1 MTASPGVLSVAAVH
15 PVAKLSSR
23 QRCTAAARL
32 IQRMLPDA
40 DALAFFDGDGR
51 LLALSEDCTSDTLL
65 ELMGVALDAGGP
77 IRASRTRDRDY
88 DRDGTSLAGRVYALP
103 WSTRDV
109 RLSGVLALQ
118 CAPADRTEL
127 PLLEDLE
134 TTLRPVLRQLAAT
147 DTRAET
153 TLLGAPEYERIR
165 NLLRAL
171 RVHLGADVA
180 ALELS
185 VSDSPIV
192 DAAATLEPR
201 SVRALLDPDMPAARL
216 TRSLQLPQR
225 RLARLTLVRAR
236 AAHVFTDLDADAFSV
251 LVRELERPAPAEA
264 TLAQRSVSSELFLAL
279 TRATWESQRGC
290 GGAMLVITLE
300 NYAALGESLGEAAA
314 VAAFEWTLRRLTPP
328 TLPEGALIAMLDATR
343 LVAHVP
349 GCHGA
354 DACELARRVRRALAG
369 LKLGYPPIAL
379 EFSIGLADGASHVS
393 MNEALDQARY
403 DADTTTV
410 VFEAPFVT
418 PRIEPSVRIDAT
430 RVREILALE
439 RLRLH
444 AQPIES
450 AAPSNR
456 SRFEILLRVEAAGGQ
471 IEAPAELLRAAGEA
485 GRLAEV
491 DRWVLQR
498 TVESLRHWRRGLH
511 HLPLQVCI
519 NLSEASIEDPQFA
532 KFVESTIVGSDV
544 PAGWLCFEAAD
555 RHVATHGDAL
565 ARLFRVLRDLGC
577 GRTLDDF
584 DCDSRG
590 LALRGDLPISTL
602 AVDAALV
609 GACVPDV
616 RAILRRALDRGLVI
630 ERGIEVRAKRI
641 ESTEERARMRL
652 AGIELLQGYA
662 VGRPR
667 PLRAL
672 LSDLTHA

>member
-1 MTASPGVLSVAAVH
+1 MTASPGVLSVAVVN
-15 PVAKLSSR
+15 PVSQLSPR
-23 QRCTAAARL
+23 ARCTAAARL

-65 ELMGVALDAGGP
+65 DLMGAALEAGGP
-77 IRASRTRDRDY
+77 ITAARTRDRDSE
-88 DRDGTSLAGRVYALP
+88 RDGSLRAGRVYAFP
-103 WSTRDV
+103 WATRDV
-109 RLSGVLALQ
+109 RSRGVLALH
-118 CAPADRTEL
+118 CAPADCAQL

-134 TTLRPVLRQLAAT
+134 TTLGPVLRQFEV
-147 DTRAET
+147 AET
-153 TLLGAPEYERIR
+153 QSEPVPLGAADYERIA

-185 VSDSPIV
+185 VSDGPII
-192 DAAATLEPR
+192 DAASSLEPR
-201 SVRALLDPDMPAARL
+201 GVRELLDPGRPAARL
-216 TRSLQLPQR
+216 SRSLHLPQR
-225 RLARLTLVRAR
+225 RLARLTLVRTR
-236 AAHVFTDLDADAFSV
+236 AEHVFTDVEADAFGL
-251 LVRELERPAPAEA
+251 LVSELEKPAPVEA
-264 TLAQRSVSSELFLAL
+264 SLAQRTVSSELFLAL
-279 TRATWESQRGC
+279 TRTTWEARFGC
-290 GGAMLVITLE
+290 GGALLVITLE
-300 NYAALGESLGEAAA
+300 NYAALGEALGESQA
-314 VAAFEWTLRRLTPP
+314 VAALEWTLRRLAPP
-328 TLPEGALIAMLDATR
+328 ALPQGALIAMLDATR

-379 EFSIGLADGASHVS
+379 EFSIGLADGASHPS
-393 MNEALDQARY
+393 LNEALDQARY

-410 VFEAPFVT
+410 VFDAPTFE
-418 PRIEPSVRIDAT
+418 PRSEPSVRIDAT

-456 SRFEILLRVEAAGGQ
+456 SRFEILLRVEAAGGLT
-471 IEAPAELLRAAGEA
+471 EAPAELLQAAREA

-491 DRWVLQR
+491 DRWVVQR
-498 TVESLRHWRRGLH
+498 AVESLRHWRRGLRDR
-511 HLPLQVCI
+511 PLQVCI
-519 NLSEASIEDPQFA
+519 NLSDASIEDPHFA
-532 KFVESTIVGSDV
+532 EFIESTIVESDV
-544 PAGWLCFEAAD
+544 PASWLCFEAAD
-555 RHVATHGDAL
+555 RHVASHGEAL
-565 ARLFRVLRDLGC
+565 SRLFRSLRDMGC
-577 GRTLDDF
+577 GRALDDF

-590 LALRGDLPISTL
+590 FALRDDLPVSTL
-602 AVDAALV
+602 ALDAALV
-609 GACVPDV
+609 GERVPDA

-630 ERGIEVRAKRI
+630 ERGVEVRAKRI
-641 ESTEERARMRL
+641 ESVDGRTRMRR
-652 AGIELLQGYA
+652 AGIQLLQGYA

-672 LSDLTHA
+672 LSDLAHA